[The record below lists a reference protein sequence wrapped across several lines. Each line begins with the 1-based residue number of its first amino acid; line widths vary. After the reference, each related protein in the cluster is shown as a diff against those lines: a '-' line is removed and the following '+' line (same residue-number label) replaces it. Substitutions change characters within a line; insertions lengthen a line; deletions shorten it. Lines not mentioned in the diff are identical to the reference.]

1 MSKSAQK
8 FRENNNLKSYET
20 IRNWKNVKIEKKQK
34 AQLLDNP
41 EKSNAW
47 DSVIELL
54 NSYKW
59 NASYESG

>member
-1 MSKSAQK
+1 MSKQK
-8 FRENNNLKSYET
+8 
-20 IRNWKNVKIEKKQK
+20 KKQK

-54 NSYKW
+54 NSYK
-59 NASYESG
+59 